1 MSIVRYALLSVFL
14 TNELWGFPHQFL
26 AVNLLFIKH
35 DNQSWYW
42 SLTIVYCWENGC
54 KRPLSVG
61 WNVRHCINCKLSYFN
76 LRVPIL
82 SHPCSNTIWCTSG
95 SQQIWHRR
103 GWQCPRTWTCST
115 GSCMLGPHSSWAV
128 GWWGDHL
135 SMPELK
141 NNEFVC
147 EIDN

>member
-1 MSIVRYALLSVFL
+1 MGLPPPVF
-14 TNELWGFPHQFL
+14 GGQP
-26 AVNLLFIKH
+26 
-35 DNQSWYW
+35 
-42 SLTIVYCWENGC
+42 IVYQTWQSIMILEFDNSLLLREWLQKTTQCWL
-54 KRPLSVG
+54 KRS
-61 WNVRHCINCKLSYFN
+61 NCINCKLSYFN

-103 GWQCPRTWTCST
+103 GWRCPRTWTCST
-115 GSCMLGPHSSWAV
+115 GSCMLGPHSSWTV